1 MYRISLAII
10 IIGLFA
16 FSATAQETVKCYST
30 EHELELQDKY
40 SHRSDQHEFERWMSK
55 ELKEGRMKSD
65 RGVVTIP
72 IVFHIM
78 HSGTAVGSGLNISSA
93 LIDAQVQQ
101 LNDDFRRATGT
112 AGFNTNPVGADLEIE
127 FCLAAV
133 DPDGNVLSEPG
144 IDRINAPS
152 IGLQSPGYTVN
163 YLDNTVKPA
172 TIWDP
177 EQYVNVWVSPINL
190 FFFTV
195 LGYAQFPSLSGL
207 AGLNEDEGLALTDGV
222 VVSTETVGSI
232 NFPNPNGG
240 AVGGG
245 RTLTHELGHFFGLRH
260 IWGDGGC
267 GADDFCSDTPLS
279 DGSNSGC
286 QIGSVS
292 CGSVDMVE
300 NYMDYSNDACMNI
313 FTQDQKARVDAVL
326 LNSPR
331 RVELLSS
338 NACST
343 DAVACE
349 NPYPAVENLSAT
361 NVANGV
367 QLSWTPIEGSI
378 GCQIRAGLS
387 SVGFQTT
394 VTVFG
399 SEASEF
405 FVPAGAVQSG
415 ETYQW
420 QVRCGCSQNPLVV
433 GPWSS
438 TGFFNVGSA
447 IALQHTSRS
456 AAVEDLRLFPNP
468 AENFLTV
475 ESTGIAEY
483 TIFDLKGVAIRRE
496 RITGTDQSQ
505 IRIDVT
511 SFEPGFYLIS
521 ASDKSGGVQRATFV
535 VN

>member
-1 MYRISLAII
+1 MFKYFIAFLAFVFSLH
-10 IIGLFA
+10 GN
-16 FSATAQETVKCYST
+16 AQESVKCYSA
-30 EHELELQDKY
+30 EHELELQEKY
-40 SHRSDQHEFERWMSK
+40 SHRSDLHEFEQWMSK
-55 ELKEGRMKSD
+55 ELKTGQMKSD

-72 IVFHIM
+72 IVFHVL
-78 HSGTAVGSGLNISSA
+78 HSGTPVGSGLNISA
-93 LIDAQVQQ
+93 DFLNAQLQQ
-101 LNDDFRRATGT
+101 LNDDFRRTPGT

-127 FCLAAV
+127 FCMAAV
-133 DPDGNVLSEPG
+133 DPDGNALSEPG
-144 IDRINAPS
+144 IDRINAPA
-152 IGLQSPGYTVN
+152 IGLQSPGYSIN

-177 EQYVNVWVSPINL
+177 EQYVNVWVSPIN
-190 FFFTV
+190 FFFFSV

-207 AGLNEDEGLALTDGV
+207 PGLNQNEGLALTDGV

-232 NFPNPNGG
+232 DFPNPDGG

-267 GADDFCSDTPLS
+267 NADDFCADTPFS

-286 QIGSVS
+286 QIGSIS
-292 CGSVDMVE
+292 CSSVDMVE

-343 DAVACE
+343 EATACE
-349 NPYPAVENLSAT
+349 NPYPAVSDLSAST
-361 NVANGV
+361 VSNGV

-378 GCQIRAGLS
+378 GCRIRAGLA

-394 VTVFG
+394 VTVF
-399 SEASEF
+399 EADASEF
-405 FVPAGAVQSG
+405 FVPAGAIQSG
-415 ETYQW
+415 VDYQW
-420 QVRCGCSQNPLVV
+420 QVQCGCSVNPLIV
-433 GPWSS
+433 GPWSN
-438 TGFFNVGSA
+438 TAFFNFGSSN
-447 IALQHTSRS
+447 ISQQVSESILSD
-456 AAVEDLRLFPNP
+456 ELLIYPNP
-468 AENFLTV
+468 ANELLTV
-475 ESTGIAEY
+475 ESGNIEEYAVFDVKGIA
-483 TIFDLKGVAIRRE
+483 IE
-496 RITGTDQSQ
+496 RKRTLGTDQNQ
-505 IRIDVT
+505 LLIDVST
-511 SFEPGFYLIS
+511 LEPGIYLLVIS
-521 ASDKSGGVQRATFV
+521 NKEGSVQRAAFV